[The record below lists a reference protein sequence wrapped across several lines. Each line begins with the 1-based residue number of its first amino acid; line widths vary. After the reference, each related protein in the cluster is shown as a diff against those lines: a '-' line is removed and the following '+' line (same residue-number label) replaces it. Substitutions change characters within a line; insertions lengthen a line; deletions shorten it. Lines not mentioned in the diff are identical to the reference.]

1 MDIHLIIASL
11 TVISTSILAYLLAKS
26 GGLRNRS
33 RLLFFFFLV
42 DFIIWTIFNYL
53 SLQPD
58 LAKYTLWIVRV
69 IMVSALTH
77 TTLIYLFAKNFPYRE
92 FILPKKLAIG
102 IGLTYILTFLVS
114 ISPLLFSKVIWQ
126 DDVLRDVSGPGIY
139 VFGIVTF
146 FLISAATV
154 TLIKKY
160 KTEHGIT
167 KKQLLYLLMGEI
179 IMFSL
184 LFVTQFV
191 MVVWFNIYYFIP
203 YGGLPVLF
211 FIALTTYAITRY
223 RLFGIKFILRKFII
237 TALSYIAP
245 LVLYGLLLLVLSE
258 TAPQFA
264 FHNNYINILVVA
276 MVVVTF
282 NPIRSFVHK
291 LFTVLL
297 EHKQEIRPELTQ
309 AIQSGQN
316 EEVINQMIKQYVP

>member
-1 MDIHLIIASL
+1 MPT
-11 TVISTSILAYLLAKS
+11 TVS
-26 GGLRNRS
+26 GLG
-33 RLLFFFFLV
+33 V
-42 DFIIWTIFNYL
+42 
-53 SLQPD
+53 
-58 LAKYTLWIVRV
+58 
-69 IMVSALTH
+69 
-77 TTLIYLFAKNFPYRE
+77 YLFGAV
-92 FILPKKLAIG
+92 
-102 IGLTYILTFLVS
+102 T
-114 ISPLLFSKVIWQ
+114 LFM
-126 DDVLRDVSGPGIY
+126 
-139 VFGIVTF
+139 F
-146 FLISAATV
+146 SAATIE
-154 TLIKKY
+154 LIKKNR
-160 KTEHGIT
+160 TERGII
-167 KKQLLYLLMGEI
+167 KEQILYLVIGEA

-184 LFVTQFV
+184 LFVLGFIV
-191 MVVWFNIYYFIP
+191 VVWFNIYYFIP

-237 TALSYIAP
+237 TALSYSAP